1 MANKPETPKEA
12 QARAKAAEEA
22 AAAAERERQAKIDL
36 ANANEILIKQ
46 AKDKFAIDQ
55 KIAIISAE
63 LKRLNELGE
72 DASKR
77 DIMNA
82 KKRLAELKES
92 KKVMTAINE
101 VHLESLE
108 TADKEAVL
116 LYDIKSNKKKIEK
129 IDKHIQE
136 LKSGALDLSEAE
148 TKELLAQAKAQ
159 KILLQSNEKL
169 ATVTQ
174 TINKT
179 QEKLLGL
186 FGTSITALE
195 GMKDAAVAFSVAIKG
210 NILFFAGAAILAG
223 LVLLMGDMVS
233 RAKDLQTNM
242 GGTASQSLNMSKDLT
257 LVDKKLK
264 LFGVNSSN
272 VANSITDSFG
282 TMSSVTAD
290 NVDNIGMMERT
301 LGIASNDTAKFA
313 KSFTSL
319 TGESMNTAIN
329 TAKMAANLAE
339 SNDVAPGKV
348 MADIASSTEE
358 FAAYG
363 KDGGKNIVDAAIAAK
378 KLGLELKTL
387 TRISDTLLDFE
398 SSIQS
403 EMEASMLIGKQL
415 NYNKARE
422 LALQGDIAGAAQD
435 VMKQVGGAAEFQKL
449 NVIQR
454 KKLAASIGVSV
465 EEMSKLASGEL
476 KIKDDKTDAQKL
488 ADVQNIT
495 VDQLG
500 KVNLTMKLLTAAIVM
515 LTATM
520 AWKQWGKN
528 IKDLFGK
535 MGKSKANPMN
545 WGKKLAKDGSYKGS
559 SKGTIAKS
567 WTKLKSNVRGT
578 GRGALETVKNIK
590 MPTMPNLGVM
600 DKGKAALQTLRG
612 TGRGALEAIKSIG
625 MPKLGMP
632 KLDLMSKGK
641 TALDAVKGVKNV
653 GAVSK
658 LLKFGNMAKGGIG
671 SLVGG
676 LALDYGRG
684 KLDDKD
690 STLGKSMGIG
700 SAALSGA
707 GTGAMIGS
715 VIPGVGTAVGGA
727 VGGAIGAAMGAWSE
741 YGEELKS
748 WWGGKSKAEE
758 AKAAMEK
765 QTEALK
771 KKTAALQAEIAV
783 KQAAEQ
789 QKKEELLK
797 KQEEERKKKE
807 AADKAAA
814 AAAQKAIEEQKKA
827 EALKKQEAQKVVKV
841 TQTDTG
847 TGANRVRT
855 QTRSTDLNQTATTA
869 EGLKVQVDL
878 QRKQIAMYQRSY
890 DRAKTS
896 ALKGDN
902 YISGN
907 EQKGL
912 NRREKE
918 ITKGQKRL
926 EELLA
931 QLVVATENVGKDVAK
946 QVIENA

>member
-1 MANKPETPKEA
+1 VANKPETPKEA
-12 QARAKAAEEA
+12 KARAKAAEEA

-72 DASKR
+72 DASKK

-92 KKVMTAINE
+92 KKVMTTINE

-500 KVNLTMKLLTAAIVM
+500 KVNLTMKLLTAAIVI

-520 AWKQWGKN
+520 AWKQWGKG
-528 IKDLFGK
+528 IKDMFGK
-535 MGKSKANPMN
+535 MRQGGANPMN

-567 WTKLKSNVRGT
+567 WTKVKSSVRGT
-578 GRGALETVKNIK
+578 GRGALETVKNMR
-590 MPTMPNLGVM
+590 MPSMPNLGIM
-600 DKGKAALQTLRG
+600 DKGRTALQTLKG
-612 TGRGALEAIKSIG
+612 TGRG
-625 MPKLGMP
+625 
-632 KLDLMSKGK
+632 
-641 TALDAVKGVKNV
+641 ALDAVKGVKNV

-748 WWGGKSKAEE
+748 WWGSKSKAEE
-758 AKAAMEK
+758 TKAAMEK
-765 QTEALK
+765 QTEASK

-783 KQAAEQ
+783 KQMVEQ

-797 KQEEERKKKE
+797 KQEEERKKKEQERKKKE

-827 EALKKQEAQKVVKV
+827 EALRKQEAQKAVKV
-841 TQTDTG
+841 TKTDTG

-855 QTRSTDLNQTATTA
+855 QTRSDTGGIATNAKDLQT
-869 EGLKVQVDL
+869 QIDL
-878 QRKQIAMYQRSY
+878 QRKSSAIAQNLYNKRKASY
-890 DRAKTS
+890 MEDGY
-896 ALKGDN
+896 L
-902 YISGN
+902 SGM
-907 EQKGL
+907 EQKSL
-912 NRREKE
+912 QRREKIIE
-918 ITKGQKRL
+918 TGQKRL

-931 QLVVATENVGKDVAK
+931 ALVVATENVGKDVAK
-946 QVIENA
+946 QVIDNA